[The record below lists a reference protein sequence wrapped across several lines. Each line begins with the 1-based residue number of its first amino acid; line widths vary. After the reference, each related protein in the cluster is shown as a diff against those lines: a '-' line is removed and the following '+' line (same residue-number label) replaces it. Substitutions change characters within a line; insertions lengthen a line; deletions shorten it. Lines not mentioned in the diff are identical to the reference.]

1 MQSRIHHKIKRY
13 LFHRKYYFVYSFTPT
28 SGNDRFKR
36 LLPRPALMPQKTFSW
51 FKQSLR
57 ELIIIVIGILL
68 SLWVS
73 NLFQHSQDN
82 QRERIYLERLSND
95 LAKDLDQLTS
105 QMEQRQGQVEAAQN
119 MLQAINTGGEQAN
132 SALLGGFQS
141 LLWTARFSP
150 NDATF
155 RSLES
160 TGDLRLIENDS
171 IVSSI
176 MDLYRNHYEG
186 LRDNNNDVTKY
197 RDNFL
202 LPYTTENVSFQKA
215 FNPRLGPAIPDNLDQ
230 LYNHLIY
237 ENITLS
243 STVESYQRNIKHVR
257 QLKALLSRELK

>member
-1 MQSRIHHKIKRY
+1 
-13 LFHRKYYFVYSFTPT
+13 
-28 SGNDRFKR
+28 
-36 LLPRPALMPQKTFSW
+36 MPKKTFSW

-73 NLFQHSQDN
+73 NLFQNSQDN
-82 QRERIYLERLSND
+82 QRELIYLERLSND
-95 LAKDLDQLTS
+95 LTKDLEQLTS
-105 QMEQRQGQVEAAQN
+105 QMKQRKGQVDATKN
-119 MLQAINTGGEQAN
+119 MLQAINSGSDDDRAT
-132 SALLGGFQS
+132 LLGGFQS

-160 TGDLRLIENDS
+160 TGDLRLIDNDS

-202 LPYTTENVSFQKA
+202 LPYTTKNVSFRKA
-215 FNPRLGPAIPDNLDQ
+215 FNPRLGSAAPDNLDQ

-237 ENITLS
+237 ENITLN
-243 STVESYQRNIKHVR
+243 STVESYQRNINYVQR
-257 QLKALLSRELK
+257 LKALLARELGND